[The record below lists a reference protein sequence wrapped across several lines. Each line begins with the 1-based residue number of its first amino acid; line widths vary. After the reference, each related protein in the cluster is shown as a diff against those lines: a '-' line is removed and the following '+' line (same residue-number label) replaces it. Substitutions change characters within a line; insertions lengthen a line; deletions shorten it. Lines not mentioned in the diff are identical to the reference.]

1 MEKITNM
8 LHLKMNK
15 ELIQDLLL
23 EAQTNLRLY
32 TSGQDDY
39 AINRYNQLMELIRE
53 LKDAE
58 KYTET
63 KK

>member
-1 MEKITNM
+1 MK
-8 LHLKMNK
+8 NK

-58 KYTET
+58 KHTET